1 MRLILGLDAPDA
13 GSVTVG
19 EPAVRVL
26 RRPLF
31 QAGALLE
38 ATAFHGGRTAYN
50 HLP

>member
-19 EPAVRVL
+19 GRPYASC